1 MARATAR
8 RARACCCCWP
18 RGRCWP
24 WGAHHVAP
32 LLAGVLALDLAIQ
45 AVHVT
50 NQSAIYRLRP
60 EARSRLTAGYM
71 TSYFLGGAAGSLL
84 SAWIYAHAGWL
95 GVTAAGALTSLAA
108 LLYGCLAR
116 SARIPETTPAPA
128 IA

>member
-1 MARATAR
+1 MTAPTTLPRSCGSAR
-8 RARACCCCWP
+8 
-18 RGRCWP
+18 
-24 WGAHHVAP
+24 VA
-32 LLAGVLALDLAIQ
+32 ANG
-45 AVHVT
+45 T
-50 NQSAIYRLRP
+50 RTCAIYRLRP